1 MANVSIRMDDSLKKQ
16 TETILDQLGITMST
30 AINMMAKA
38 IVREQGIPFPL
49 TVTPSEPVSYY
60 SAHSAS
66 AAVLLTP
73 AEYTRLSEIEEDYQ
87 LLLEA
92 SERLAHHSAPTA
104 SMEEVMKELGIGEEE
119 LESLEDVIIE

>member
-16 TETILDQLGITMST
+16 TETVLDQLGITMST

-38 IVREQGIPFPL
+38 IVREQGIPFSL
-49 TVTPSEPVSYY
+49 TVVPSEPVSRHSGQ
-60 SAHSAS
+60 SAP

-92 SERLAHHSAPTA
+92 SERLANNSAPTA
-104 SMEEVMKELGIGEEE
+104 SMEEVMKELGIGEDE
-119 LESLEDVIIE
+119 LEFAENQNP